1 MADAVCRT
9 RPEQAQFSLSIP
21 FTGEGKGLAKT
32 AFSRYDDHLDGH
44 KAFGMKEVTVAE
56 AKAHLSEL
64 IDRAERGE
72 PIRITRRGKPV
83 VRIISVERQAKP
95 IDLDALRALTKSQ
108 PVQES
113 ARRWLRSVR
122 DEDGY

>member
-1 MADAVCRT
+1 MD
-9 RPEQAQFSLSIP
+9 
-21 FTGEGKGLAKT
+21 
-32 AFSRYDDHLDGH
+32 
-44 KAFGMKEVTVAE
+44 EVTVAE

-72 PIRITRRGKPV
+72 PVRITRRGKPV
-83 VRIISVERQAKP
+83 ARLTGVERQAKP

-113 ARRWLRSVR
+113 ARGWLRSVR
-122 DEDGY
+122 DEDRY